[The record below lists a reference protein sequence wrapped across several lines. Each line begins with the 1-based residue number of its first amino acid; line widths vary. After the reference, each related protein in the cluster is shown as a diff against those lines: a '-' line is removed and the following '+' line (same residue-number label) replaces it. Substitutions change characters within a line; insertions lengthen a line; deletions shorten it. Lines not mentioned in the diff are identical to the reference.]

1 MTVTTGLPAAAL
13 RRPRTV
19 VVGTMFA
26 SASALMTYFGLL
38 AVYLNARADA
48 RAAGSEWF
56 PDGVV
61 ELGPSG
67 FVFWTLI
74 LSTFTVR
81 WAVQAIG
88 NGDRTNAYVAMALTG
103 LFGAAVFNQMWFII
117 NDTGFSLDGSPAEF
131 LFFVVNGTF
140 LVFLILAV
148 IFLALTTLRAL
159 FGQFGPRQDDGVAS
173 AALFW
178 HTVSFMYWVT
188 WIAVYVTK

>member
-1 MTVTTGLPAAAL
+1 MFGSAAAL
-13 RRPRTV
+13 
-19 VVGTMFA
+19 
-26 SASALMTYFGLL
+26 MTFFGLL
-38 AVYLNARADA
+38 ALYLNARSDA
-48 RAAGSEWF
+48 RIEGTEWF
-56 PDGVV
+56 PEGVV

-88 NGDRTNAYVAMALTG
+88 NEDRRNAYVAMALTG
-103 LFGAAVFNQMWFII
+103 LFGAAVFNQMWFIL
-117 NDTGFSLDGSPAEF
+117 NDTGFALDGSTAEL
-131 LFFVVNGTF
+131 LFFVLNGTF
-140 LVFLILAV
+140 IVFLILAV

-178 HTVSFMYWVT
+178 HVVSFMYWVT